1 MLSEITAIRSYLPNT
16 TVNKQCYSTTSSN
29 KYTSNRLNFTASK
42 LPQSDPGSV
51 PPSSRVLG
59 VLAAG
64 RARVTHGEHG
74 RPWVRAEG
82 RSLSQAL
89 GRKVGTGYCKGGQS
103 HRLVIGRSTGSA
115 ARWPRN
121 TRGTESAVWTRFTWW
136 RVWELSALDRVAG
149 RDGEPNLTWES
160 WQPCELP
167 DETEDFL

>member
-74 RPWVRAEG
+74 RPWVRAEV

-89 GRKVGTGYCKGGQS
+89 GQKAGDRLLQGRTKSSLGYWTQHRECCSVAKKHSGDRVGCVDPLHLVAGPGTVCPRQGGWE
-103 HRLVIGRSTGSA
+103 G
-115 ARWPRN
+115 
-121 TRGTESAVWTRFTWW
+121 RGTQFDLG
-136 RVWELSALDRVAG
+136 ELAAL
-149 RDGEPNLTWES
+149 
-160 WQPCELP
+160 
-167 DETEDFL
+167 